1 MTTVTGA
8 VPPGPASSVGASH
21 GGGVIAIQRART
33 LLFAGLLGAHAAAL
47 LAIGVSAVA
56 MGKRGLFAALFGAA
70 LVIVF
75 QVIGQAV
82 QVRFAAADTRTVLAA
97 TLASFGFR
105 VGLMLFV
112 LYAWFNLASDPA
124 SLARVPLVV
133 SAALTV
139 TGWLAAE
146 AYALHRL
153 RVPYFDEPT
162 QAPDSSDPSGGE
174 AK

>member
-8 VPPGPASSVGASH
+8 VPPGPASSVGAPH
-21 GGGVIAIQRART
+21 GAGAVAVRRART
-33 LLFAGLLGAHAAAL
+33 LLFAGMLGAHAAAL
-47 LAIGVSAVA
+47 PAIGVSAVA
-56 MGKRGLFAALFGAA
+56 MGKRGMFAALFGAA

-82 QVRFAAADTRTVLAA
+82 QVRFAAADPRTLLAV
-97 TLASFGFR
+97 TLGSFGFR
-105 VGLMLFV
+105 VALMLFV
-112 LYAWFNLASDPA
+112 LYAWFNLANDPS

-139 TGWLAAE
+139 AGWLGAE

-162 QAPDSSDPSGGE
+162 QDADGSDQGGS
-174 AK
+174 AAR

>member
-8 VPPGPASSVGASH
+8 VPPGPAPSVGPSH
-21 GGGVIAIQRART
+21 GGGAVAVRRART

-47 LAIGVSAVA
+47 LAIGVSAVTV
-56 MGKRGLFAALFGAA
+56 GKRGLVAALFGAA

-82 QVRFAAADTRTVLAA
+82 QVRFAAADARTVLAA
-97 TLASFGFR
+97 TLASFGSR
-105 VGLMLFV
+105 VALMLFV
-112 LYAWFNLASDPA
+112 LYAWFNLANDPA
-124 SLARVPLVV
+124 SLARVPLVI

-139 TGWLAAE
+139 AGWLGAE

-162 QAPDSSDPSGGE
+162 ESADGSDQGGS
-174 AK
+174 ATK